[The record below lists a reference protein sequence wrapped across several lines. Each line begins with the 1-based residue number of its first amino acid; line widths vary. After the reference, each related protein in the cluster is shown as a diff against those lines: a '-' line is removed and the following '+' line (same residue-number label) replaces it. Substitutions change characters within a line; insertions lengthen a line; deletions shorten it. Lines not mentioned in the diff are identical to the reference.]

1 VALIKSQFK
10 LIKYLHQKLK
20 NHHQENNQ
28 DIPEVDQNHIIV
40 IIIMILKLNQ
50 NTDIHQRKTFKSGI
64 KILIISSF
72 KFKEVNRQLNDH
84 IVRKRN
90 PSSIS
95 RSPPSQSTKQ
105 TKQGKNLIYFKTHHE
120 IFNIKKNSFRK
131 ETSKK
136 RRNS

>member
-1 VALIKSQFK
+1 MALIKSQFK
-10 LIKYLHQKLK
+10 LIKFPHQKLK

-50 NTDIHQRKTFKSGI
+50 NTDIHQGKTFKSGI

-84 IVRKRN
+84 KMSEN
-90 PSSIS
+90 
-95 RSPPSQSTKQ
+95 
-105 TKQGKNLIYFKTHHE
+105 E
-120 IFNIKKNSFRK
+120 IQVQ
-131 ETSKK
+131 
-136 RRNS
+136 